1 LIEGV
6 YQINYP
12 TRYGKHA
19 MKIIGWGIEEGVHY
33 WLCVNSWNTA
43 WGDKGLFKIL
53 RGNNECEIQ
62 NEITAGRMKV

>member
-1 LIEGV
+1 
-6 YQINYP
+6 
-12 TRYGKHA
+12 